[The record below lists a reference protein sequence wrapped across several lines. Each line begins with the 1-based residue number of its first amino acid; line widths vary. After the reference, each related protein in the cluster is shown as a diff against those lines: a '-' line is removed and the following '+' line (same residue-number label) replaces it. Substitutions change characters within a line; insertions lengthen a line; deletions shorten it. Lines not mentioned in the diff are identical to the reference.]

1 MDRYQVLAISHSF
14 TYYAAASVQHQHAF
28 VHILDITNQVLHIC
42 SHRTEYISF
51 LRRFQI
57 AFHVLS
63 PVEME
68 GGEDSSPRKC
78 SQGSQGRGD
87 HGDDEG
93 GGDDDGHDGGGEDQ
107 GGGGGDQV
115 GVGDC
120 DVAHHA
126 W

>member
-51 LRRFQI
+51 LRQLEI
-57 AFHVLS
+57 AFQVLS
-63 PVEME
+63 PAKTEEE
-68 GGEDSSPRKC
+68 GGSSPRKC
-78 SQGSQGRGD
+78 SQGSQGRGN

-107 GGGGGDQV
+107 GGGGDQV
-115 GVGDC
+115 GAGDRV
-120 DVAHHA
+120 VAHHT